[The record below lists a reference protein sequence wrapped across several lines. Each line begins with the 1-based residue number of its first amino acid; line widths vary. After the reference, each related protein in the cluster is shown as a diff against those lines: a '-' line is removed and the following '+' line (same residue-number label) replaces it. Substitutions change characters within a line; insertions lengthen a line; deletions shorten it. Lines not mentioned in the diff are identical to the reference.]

1 MNAYRLSELLLSD
14 VIARLAIDTV
24 IRFIIESTERHIFR
38 WYVNGFFERR
48 KRMRKG
54 KKFSIIAC
62 VLGISLLLAACQEG
76 NGSDRAQEGGKAQDG
91 NAAEE
96 SGEDKG
102 RDAAEEDADGFP
114 GEYTVPEGWV
124 KAEKYSS
131 GEQIFYV
138 EEGHE
143 EDGQP
148 DNISIS
154 IGTNRY
160 SADEHE
166 EFREAILRQIMM
178 QIGKQPGVQL
188 YGDGTHTEQG
198 YVVYIFTIEEEQEG
212 IVTKQYYI
220 VGDRRFCLIHLT
232 NFTGSESV
240 DEAARAMADSFVWK
254 E

>member
-1 MNAYRLSELLLSD
+1 
-14 VIARLAIDTV
+14 
-24 IRFIIESTERHIFR
+24 
-38 WYVNGFFERR
+38 
-48 KRMRKG
+48 MRKG
-54 KKFSIIAC
+54 RRCFIFAW
-62 VLGISLLLAACQEG
+62 VLGISLLLAACQGG
-76 NGSDRAQEGGKAQDG
+76 NGSGRAQEGGKAQEG

-96 SGEDKG
+96 SGENREGNTPEEDGKAQEG
-102 RDAAEEDADGFP
+102 VGTQDGSGEVDSKVRGSKEKEDAGEGTEDADDFP

-131 GEQIFYV
+131 AEQIFYV

-198 YVVYIFTIEEEQEG
+198 YVVYIFAIEEEQEG

>member
-1 MNAYRLSELLLSD
+1 
-14 VIARLAIDTV
+14 
-24 IRFIIESTERHIFR
+24 
-38 WYVNGFFERR
+38 
-48 KRMRKG
+48 MRKD
-54 KKFSIIAC
+54 KRCFIL
-62 VLGISLLLAACQEG
+62 VWLLGISLLLAACQGG
-76 NGSDRAQEGGKAQDG
+76 NGGGRAQGGSKAQSG
-91 NAAEE
+91 SAAEGSRE
-96 SGEDKG
+96 NQGNDT
-102 RDAAEEDADGFP
+102 AEEDFP
-114 GEYTVPEGWV
+114 GEYTIPEGWV

-131 GEQIFYV
+131 AEQIFYV

-178 QIGKQPGVQL
+178 QIGKRPGVQL

-198 YVVYIFTIEEEQEG
+198 YVVYIFTIDEEQEG
-212 IVTKQYYI
+212 IVTKQYY
-220 VGDRRFCLIHLT
+220 VVDDYRFCLIHLT
-232 NFTGSESV
+232 NFTGSESAN
-240 DEAARAMADSFVWK
+240 EAAKEMADSFVWK

>member
-1 MNAYRLSELLLSD
+1 
-14 VIARLAIDTV
+14 
-24 IRFIIESTERHIFR
+24 
-38 WYVNGFFERR
+38 
-48 KRMRKG
+48 MRKG
-54 KKFSIIAC
+54 RRLFIFVW
-62 VLGISLLLAACQEG
+62 VLGFSVLLAACQGG
-76 NGSDRAQEGGKAQDG
+76 NGSGSAQEGGKAG
-91 NAAEE
+91 EHNAAEE
-96 SGEDKG
+96 SGKNREDNT
-102 RDAAEEDADGFP
+102 AEEDGKMQEAARTQDGSGNQDAGEEDSKVRGSREKEDAGEGTEDADDFP

-124 KAEKYSS
+124 KAEKYSTAN
-131 GEQIFYV
+131 QIFYV

-143 EDGQP
+143 EDGRP

>member
-1 MNAYRLSELLLSD
+1 M
-14 VIARLAIDTV
+14 
-24 IRFIIESTERHIFR
+24 
-38 WYVNGFFERR
+38 
-48 KRMRKG
+48 
-54 KKFSIIAC
+54 
-62 VLGISLLLAACQEG
+62 
-76 NGSDRAQEGGKAQDG
+76 
-91 NAAEE
+91 
-96 SGEDKG
+96 
-102 RDAAEEDADGFP
+102 
-114 GEYTVPEGWV
+114 PEGWV

-131 GEQIFYV
+131 AEQIFYV

>member
-1 MNAYRLSELLLSD
+1 MAGRVE
-14 VIARLAIDTV
+14 
-24 IRFIIESTERHIFR
+24 
-38 WYVNGFFERR
+38 GR
-48 KRMRKG
+48 KRMGKG
-54 KKFSIIAC
+54 KKCFIL
-62 VLGISLLLAACQEG
+62 VWMLGISLLLAACQGG
-76 NGSDRAQEGGKAQDG
+76 NGGGRAQGGSKAQSG
-91 NAAEE
+91 SAAEGSRE
-96 SGEDKG
+96 NQGNDT
-102 RDAAEEDADGFP
+102 AEEDFP
-114 GEYTVPEGWV
+114 GEYTIPEGWV

-131 GEQIFYV
+131 AEQIFYV

-178 QIGKQPGVQL
+178 QIGKRPGVQL

-198 YVVYIFTIEEEQEG
+198 YVVYIFTIDEEQEG
-212 IVTKQYYI
+212 IVTKQYY
-220 VGDRRFCLIHLT
+220 VVDDYRFCLIHLT
-232 NFTGSESV
+232 NFTGSESANG
-240 DEAARAMADSFVWK
+240 AAKEMADSFVWK